1 MDEVCGEGLTV
12 WLGSKGEW
20 CGFGKVQ
27 WGGAHGLVG
36 LSDGGEGLECVA
48 MEVGWDEEKERLE
61 REREQLGER
70 EGRED
75 AEKK

>member
-1 MDEVCGEGLTV
+1 MVGY
-12 WLGSKGEW
+12 
-20 CGFGKVQ
+20 GFGG
-27 WGGAHGLVG
+27 WEGGDGLVG

-61 REREQLGER
+61 RERERLGER